1 MSAMLST
8 TETTIFYT
16 KQCSRNV
23 GKSDCCRTCCTTNRY

>member
-23 GKSDCCRTCCTTNRY
+23 GKSDSCRTCCTTNRY